1 MSKNDNCVCNRRTIQ
16 NFCLPKIDY
25 KNLYKDEN
33 GRLNDFRLC
42 PLRFK
47 TTIYL
52 LEQRE
57 IKYNKFSYLETKQER
72 IKMFRK
78 IVTKEYKLTKEECC
92 FILKDYMDTDY
103 NLINYKKSI
112 ECDECCVDINIKKD
126 KYKCVD
132 DTNDTYLC
140 KLCCL

>member
-1 MSKNDNCVCNRRTIQ
+1 MSNTNCLCNKKTIT

-25 KNLYKDEN
+25 KNLYQDAN

-52 LEQRE
+52 IEQLE
-57 IKYNKFSYLETKQER
+57 IKYNKFSYIATKCER

-78 IVTKEYKLTKEECC
+78 ILTKDFKLRKEDCC
-92 FILKDYMDTDY
+92 FILKDYMEQED
-103 NLINYKKSI
+103 NLINNKKTI
-112 ECDECCVDINIKKD
+112 ECDECCVNINIKKD

-140 KLCCL
+140 HKCFI